1 MIAEGRLSGIPG
13 GQDLGWCSG
22 VWAVQAVRLSVGRE
36 VVYYFRVAGSIF
48 VL

>member
-1 MIAEGRLSGIPG
+1 MIAEGRLSGISGGSGSRGGSG
-13 GQDLGWCSG
+13 GQDLG
-22 VWAVQAVRLSVGRE
+22 AVRLSVGRE